1 MIKKYAWYAYI
12 EHVKFNNWLITYWLI
27 PLLLM
32 VSLIKCSFWG
42 GKYCMIL
49 TSGEAEVNII
59 FFWSISAPYLPPQE
73 SIIVLYISLKGKN
86 YYIFST

>member
-1 MIKKYAWYAYI
+1 
-12 EHVKFNNWLITYWLI
+12 
-27 PLLLM
+27 
-32 VSLIKCSFWG
+32 
-42 GKYCMIL
+42 MIL